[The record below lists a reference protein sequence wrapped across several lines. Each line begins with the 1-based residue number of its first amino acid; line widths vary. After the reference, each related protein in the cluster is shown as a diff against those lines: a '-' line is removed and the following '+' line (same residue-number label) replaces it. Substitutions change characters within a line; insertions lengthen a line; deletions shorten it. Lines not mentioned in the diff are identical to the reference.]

1 MTAAGVDVGPGE
13 SGVGRSRA
21 VHVVLPWDIDDP
33 AHPSG
38 GNRYDRRVCDGL
50 RDLGWQVRE
59 VVVPGGWP
67 DPDAA
72 ALDRLDAHLGGV
84 PDGEVVLVDGLIASV
99 APLLVSQARRLRIV
113 VLMHLPFGDGAGLG
127 ADPREAAVLDS
138 AAAVI
143 ATSTWTSDRL
153 RARYPLRHDAVR
165 VVAPGVDPVSAVP
178 SSGAANR
185 LLSVGVV
192 APHKGHDV
200 LIDALGR
207 LADLPWECTIV
218 GATTQDPDFVADLH
232 DRAATAG
239 IADRLDWSGPLTGA
253 ELDSA
258 YSTADLLVSATR
270 HETYG
275 MVLTEALAR
284 GIPVVVS
291 DVGGVREAVGHGPH
305 GTVPAMLVPPDNPVA
320 LADTLR
326 SWLTEPGLRDRLRA
340 SAGYRRRAL
349 PSWQV
354 TALRVDLVL
363 SGVAR

>member
-1 MTAAGVDVGPGE
+1 MTAADVDAGPGA
-13 SGVGRSRA
+13 SGAGPGRA

-50 RDLGWQVRE
+50 RDLGWRVLE

-67 DPDAA
+67 EPDAV
-72 ALDRLDAHLGGV
+72 ALDRLDAHLDGV

-99 APLLVSQARRLRIV
+99 APLLVAQARRLRIV
-113 VLMHLPFGDGAGLG
+113 VLMHLPVGGDAGLG

-153 RARYPLRHDAVR
+153 RARYPLRHDAIH

-178 SSGAANR
+178 SSSAANR

-192 APHKGHDV
+192 APHKGQDV
-200 LIDALGR
+200 LVDALGR
-207 LADLPWECTIV
+207 VADLPWECTIV

-232 DRAATAG
+232 DRAAAAG
-239 IADRLDWSGPLTGA
+239 IAERLAWPGPLTGA
-253 ELDSA
+253 ELDNA
-258 YSTADLLVSATR
+258 YGTADLLISATR

-320 LADTLR
+320 LADTVR

-340 SAGYRRRAL
+340 SAGYRLRAL

-363 SGVAR
+363 SGVSP